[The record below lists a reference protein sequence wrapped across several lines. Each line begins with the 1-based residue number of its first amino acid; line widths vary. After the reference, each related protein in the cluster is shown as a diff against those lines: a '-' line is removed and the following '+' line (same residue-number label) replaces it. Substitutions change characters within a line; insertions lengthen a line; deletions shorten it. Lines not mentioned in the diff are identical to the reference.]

1 MPLQLLPLDIISFV
15 QSLKL
20 FKIYVNMWYQRLTFV
35 VSVSDSFEFRIG
47 VRSGSALPLLLDG
60 DSRPAILTP
69 TDIGMGRSLSLIF
82 SC

>member
-1 MPLQLLPLDIISFV
+1 M
-15 QSLKL
+15 
-20 FKIYVNMWYQRLTFV
+20 

-82 SC
+82 SCYNILNCVVSVQCREEKNNTKMSF

>member
-1 MPLQLLPLDIISFV
+1 MII
-15 QSLKL
+15 
-20 FKIYVNMWYQRLTFV
+20 WYQRLTFV

-47 VRSGSALPLLLDG
+47 IRSGSALSFLLDG
-60 DSRPAILTP
+60 DSRPAILTL